1 MIQLVSD
8 TNSNRN
14 GNRPAAN
21 DSRNPLFEN
30 KQGRG
35 GHAWPFPSRY
45 AVKSAPQNPQ
55 KNQSSGS

>member
-1 MIQLVSD
+1 MIELVSD
-8 TNSNRN
+8 TNTNRN

-21 DSRNPLFEN
+21 DNRKPLFEN

-45 AVKSAPQNPQ
+45 AGKSELRNPQ
-55 KNQSSGS
+55 KQQSNGS